1 MHASMPKE
9 LTVRPASVQRR
20 RAERGATVVEFAIV
34 LPLFVAILFG
44 CIDFGWYYYQKFTLA
59 SAVQGGI
66 RSALAVAET
75 DSPDPWTTASAYA
88 ATKLAAGGIAP
99 ASVTFGPPPGSR
111 YLGVKPTRTMILTAT
126 FIFTPLVGLVPL
138 PNKTLT
144 YTSTMTLDSQNA
156 QI

>member
-1 MHASMPKE
+1 MRASPATE
-9 LTVRPASVQRR
+9 LSARPLAARQR

-34 LPLFVAILFG
+34 LPLFVAIMFG

-59 SAVQGGI
+59 AAVQGGI

-75 DSPDPWTTASAYA
+75 DSPDPWTTAQAYA
-88 ATKLAAGGIAP
+88 TTKLAAGGISP
-99 ASVTFGPPPGSR
+99 LSVTFGPAPGSR
-111 YLGVKPTRTMILTAT
+111 YLGVKPTRTMIFTAT
-126 FIFTPLVGLVPL
+126 FTFTPLVGLVPL